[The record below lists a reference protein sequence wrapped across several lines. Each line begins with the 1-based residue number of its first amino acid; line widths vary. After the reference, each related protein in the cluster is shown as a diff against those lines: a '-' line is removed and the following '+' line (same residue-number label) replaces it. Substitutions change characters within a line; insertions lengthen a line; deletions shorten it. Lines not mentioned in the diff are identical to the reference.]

1 MIELV
6 PTVEKHYTIKELGDL
21 LGFSRSKIDKLAKAG
36 KLTKIKVG
44 NNALFAA
51 SDINR
56 FLQEC
61 QQTAKV

>member
-1 MIELV
+1 MIDIV
-6 PTVEKHYTIKELGDL
+6 PTVEKHYTIKELGEL

-44 NNALFAA
+44 SNALFAA

-61 QQTAKV
+61 ENDSKN

>member
-6 PTVEKHYTIKELGDL
+6 PTVEKHYSIKELGDL

-44 NNALFAA
+44 QSALFSA
-51 SDINR
+51 SDVNR

-61 QQTAKV
+61 ANDSKI